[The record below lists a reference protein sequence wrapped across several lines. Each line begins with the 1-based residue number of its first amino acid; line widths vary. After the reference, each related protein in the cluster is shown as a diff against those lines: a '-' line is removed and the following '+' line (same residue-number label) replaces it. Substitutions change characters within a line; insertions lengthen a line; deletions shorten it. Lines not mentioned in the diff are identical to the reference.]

1 MTREKVGLFMIYS
14 LVTLA
19 LCMLLGKYAGN
30 LLGSLVGVGGDVG
43 GVGFAILL
51 LLFVGHC
58 KVFSFTKRQ
67 DFQNAMTF
75 WKKMYI
81 PVVVAMAASQ
91 NVFRMLTSGMV
102 AIVGGIASV
111 AFPFLLLYILH
122 KREERRVRNAESQ

>member
-1 MTREKVGLFMIYS
+1 MIYS

-19 LCMLLGKYAGN
+19 LCMLLGKYIGTCFGA
-30 LLGSLVGVGGDVG
+30 LVGINADVG

-51 LLFVGHC
+51 LLFVNNC
-58 KVFSFTKRQ
+58 KWFPFAKKQ
-67 DFQNAMTF
+67 DFTQGMNF

-122 KREERRVRNAESQ
+122 KREERRENNA

>member
-1 MTREKVGLFMIYS
+1 MIYS

-19 LCMLLGKYAGN
+19 LCMLLGKYAGT

-43 GVGFAILL
+43 GVGFAIIL
-51 LLFVGHC
+51 LLFVGNC
-58 KVFSFTKRQ
+58 KAFSFTKRQ
-67 DFQNAMTF
+67 DFIQGMNF

-91 NVFRMLTSGMV
+91 NVYRMLTSGMV
-102 AIVGGIASV
+102 AIIGGAAAV

-122 KREERRVRNAESQ
+122 KREERREKNA

>member
-1 MTREKVGLFMIYS
+1 MIYS

-19 LCMLLGKYAGN
+19 LCMLLGKYIGTCF
-30 LLGSLVGVGGDVG
+30 GTLVGINADVG

-51 LLFVGHC
+51 LLLVNNC
-58 KVFSFTKRQ
+58 KWFPFAKKQ
-67 DFQNAMTF
+67 DFIQGMNF
-75 WKKMYI
+75 WKKMYM

-91 NVFRMLTSGMV
+91 NVYRMLTSGMV

-122 KREERRVRNAESQ
+122 KREERRGNDA

>member
-1 MTREKVGLFMIYS
+1 MIYS

-19 LCMLLGKYAGN
+19 LCMLLGKYIGTC
-30 LLGSLVGVGGDVG
+30 LGTVVGIHADVG

-51 LLFVGHC
+51 LLFVGNS
-58 KVFSFTKRQ
+58 KLFPFTKRK
-67 DFQNAMTF
+67 DFQDGMNF

-122 KREERRVRNAESQ
+122 KREERRENNA

>member
-1 MTREKVGLFMIYS
+1 MIYS

-19 LCMLLGKYAGN
+19 LCMLFGKYIGTCF
-30 LLGSLVGVGGDVG
+30 GTLVGINADVG

-51 LLFVGHC
+51 LLFVTNC
-58 KVFSFTKRQ
+58 KKFTFTQKP
-67 DFQNAMTF
+67 DFIHGMNF

-91 NVFRMLTSGMV
+91 NVYRMLNSGMV
-102 AIVGGIASV
+102 AIVGGAAAV

-122 KREERRVRNAESQ
+122 KHEERREEDAKSQ

>member
-1 MTREKVGLFMIYS
+1 MIAS

-19 LCMLLGKYAGN
+19 LCMLLGKYIGTCFGA
-30 LLGSLVGVGGDVG
+30 LVGINADVG

-51 LLFVGHC
+51 LLFVGNS
-58 KVFSFTKRQ
+58 KLFPFTKQQ
-67 DFQNAMTF
+67 DFLDGMTF

-91 NVFRMLTSGMV
+91 NVYRMLTSGMV

-122 KREERRVRNAESQ
+122 KREERRGNDA

>member
-1 MTREKVGLFMIYS
+1 MIYS

-19 LCMLLGKYAGN
+19 LCMLLGKYIGTCF
-30 LLGSLVGVGGDVG
+30 GSLVGINSDVG

-51 LLFVGHC
+51 LLFVSNC
-58 KVFSFTKRQ
+58 KKFTFAQKPEFKQ
-67 DFQNAMTF
+67 GMNF

-91 NVFRMLTSGMV
+91 NVYRMLTSGMV
-102 AIVGGIASV
+102 AIVGGAAAV

-122 KREERRVRNAESQ
+122 KREERREKNA

>member
-1 MTREKVGLFMIYS
+1 MIAS

-19 LCMLLGKYAGN
+19 LCMLLGKYIGTCFGA
-30 LLGSLVGVGGDVG
+30 LVGIHADVG

-51 LLFVGHC
+51 LLFVGNS
-58 KVFSFTKRQ
+58 KLFPFTRQQ
-67 DFQNAMTF
+67 DFLDGMTF

-91 NVFRMLTSGMV
+91 NVYRMLTSGMV

-122 KREERRVRNAESQ
+122 KREERRGNDA